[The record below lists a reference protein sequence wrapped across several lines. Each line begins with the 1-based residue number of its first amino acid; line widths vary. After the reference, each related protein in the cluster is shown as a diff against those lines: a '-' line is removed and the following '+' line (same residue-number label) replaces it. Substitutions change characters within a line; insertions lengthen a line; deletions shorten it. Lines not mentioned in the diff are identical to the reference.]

1 MNQKIIIALIA
12 VVAAIG
18 LAATVATSNL
28 AYAKIKPETT
38 DTGCTNNGGGSPG
51 GQQPTCT
58 GSGLTQ
64 QTETT
69 NVNPAGS
76 APPGHNK

>member
-38 DTGCTNNGGGSPG
+38 DTG
-51 GQQPTCT
+51 
-58 GSGLTQ
+58 
-64 QTETT
+64 
-69 NVNPAGS
+69 
-76 APPGHNK
+76 